1 MRNALI
7 QSPASRLVSFQKTT
21 MAATVQFDHIYHELQ
36 SEVGSESLT
45 CFPVGPNAHRQ
56 TEFRVA
62 TSGMAWKGQDSEGV
76 IAMPSADIKWAQ
88 WIRVAR
94 NFQLR
99 VGMRDHRR
107 EKFDGFMR
115 EVRSNSYR
123 HSWIMLTSPPPCRI
137 MTGLLD
143 YWKIISASP
152 WKLEKFLSKGGTGV

>member
-123 HSWIMLTSPPPCRI
+123 HS
-137 MTGLLD
+137 
-143 YWKIISASP
+143 
-152 WKLEKFLSKGGTGV
+152 

>member
-1 MRNALI
+1 
-7 QSPASRLVSFQKTT
+7 
-21 MAATVQFDHIYHELQ
+21 MAATVQFDHIYHDLLP
-36 SEVGSESLT
+36 EVGSKPDLLSRWSS
-45 CFPVGPNAHRQ
+45 AHRQ

-115 EVRSNSYR
+115 EVFELISSFFSDPDYFPQDHDRLARLLKDHFGVTLETREVSFKGWNWGVTDFQGA
-123 HSWIMLTSPPPCRI
+123 HS
-137 MTGLLD
+137 
-143 YWKIISASP
+143 
-152 WKLEKFLSKGGTGV
+152 

>member
-1 MRNALI
+1 
-7 QSPASRLVSFQKTT
+7 
-21 MAATVQFDHIYHELQ
+21 MAATVQFDHIYHGLQ
-36 SEVGSESLT
+36 SEVGSESLI
-45 CFPVGPNAHRQ
+45 CFAVGPSVHRQ

-76 IAMPSADIKWAQ
+76 IPMSSADIKWAQ

-115 EVRSNSYR
+115 EVHSNSYR
-123 HSWIMLTSPPPCRI
+123 HSRIMLISPPLCRI
-137 MTGLLD
+137 MTGLLN
-143 YWKIISASP
+143 Y
-152 WKLEKFLSKGGTGV
+152 